1 VPGILKGAKQGFTR
15 TIAGSFI
22 LHILVIAAALFLF
35 NSEPRTFFSPVYT
48 VNLVAPGPVKRDE
61 TVKKRVAVEAPVEK
75 PVEQPVTKPVEK
87 PVKKAEPAP
96 LPEKKARVR
105 LPDPAKPT
113 EKAIAIKPKETNLD
127 DAIKKIAAEVKKK
140 DDRSLLDS
148 RIEELK
154 KKRAAESKDVASRLE
169 DLKKE
174 ISGAGAQAKPAPR
187 AAEAPQTGASGG
199 IKREDLEARYPAY
212 FSLIHDRVQDEWSIH
227 SEDLKDSKLSIIVS
241 VRIARSGK
249 LLETHIEKSSGDSHF
264 DGSLIKA
271 IRKAEFPPLPQDF
284 EGDSLETGFRF
295 CPGCK

>member
-1 VPGILKGAKQGFTR
+1 
-15 TIAGSFI
+15 
-22 LHILVIAAALFLF
+22 
-35 NSEPRTFFSPVYT
+35 
-48 VNLVAPGPVKRDE
+48 
-61 TVKKRVAVEAPVEK
+61 
-75 PVEQPVTKPVEK
+75 
-87 PVKKAEPAP
+87 
-96 LPEKKARVR
+96 
-105 LPDPAKPT
+105 
-113 EKAIAIKPKETNLD
+113 
-127 DAIKKIAAEVKKK
+127 
-140 DDRSLLDS
+140 LLDS

-169 DLKKE
+169 ALKKE
-174 ISGAGAQAKPAPR
+174 IGSARVQAKPA
-187 AAEAPQTGASGG
+187 AQATEVQEAGARGG
-199 IKREDLEARYPAY
+199 MKREDLEARYPAY

-284 EGDSLETGFRF
+284 EGEFLETGFRF

>member
-1 VPGILKGAKQGFTR
+1 MPGILKGAKQGFTR

-22 LHILVIAAALFLF
+22 LHILVIAAALTLF

-61 TVKKRVAVEAPVEK
+61 TVKKRVAVEE
-75 PVEQPVTKPVEK
+75 PVTKPVEIEK
-87 PVKKAEPAP
+87 PVKKTEPAP
-96 LPEKKARVR
+96 APEKKARVK

-127 DAIKKIAAEVKKK
+127 DAIKKVAAEVKKK

-169 DLKKE
+169 ALKKE
-174 ISGAGAQAKPAPR
+174 LSGAGAQAKPAAR
-187 AAEAPQTGASGG
+187 ATEEPVAGASGG

-284 EGDSLETGFRF
+284 EGEFLETGFRF

>member
-1 VPGILKGAKQGFTR
+1 MPGILKGAKQGFTK

-22 LHILVIAAALFLF
+22 LHILVIAAALMLF

-48 VNLVAPGPVKRDE
+48 VDLVAPGPAKLDE
-61 TVKKRVAVEAPVEK
+61 TVKKPVAVEEPVER
-75 PVEQPVTKPVEK
+75 PVEK
-87 PVKKAEPAP
+87 PVKKTEPAP
-96 LPEKKARVR
+96 LPPEKKAHAKA
-105 LPDPAKPT
+105 PEPAKPK
-113 EKAIAIKPKETNLD
+113 EKALAIKPKEADLE

-148 RIEELK
+148 RIEDLK

-169 DLKKE
+169 ALKKE
-174 ISGAGAQAKPAPR
+174 LGSARVQAKPATQ
-187 AAEAPQTGASGG
+187 ATEAQEAGARGG
-199 IKREDLEARYPAY
+199 MKREDLEARYPAY

-264 DGSLIKA
+264 DGSLIRA

-284 EGDSLETGFRF
+284 EGEFLETGFRF

>member
-1 VPGILKGAKQGFTR
+1 MPGILKGAKQGFTK

-61 TVKKRVAVEAPVEK
+61 TAKKPVAVEE
-75 PVEQPVTKPVEK
+75 PVTKPVEK
-87 PVKKAEPAP
+87 AVKKAEPAP
-96 LPEKKARVR
+96 APEKKARVK
-105 LPDPAKPT
+105 LPEPAKPA

-169 DLKKE
+169 ALKKE
-174 ISGAGAQAKPAPR
+174 LSGAGAQAKPAAR
-187 AAEAPQTGASGG
+187 ATEAPQTGASGG

-249 LLETHIEKSSGDSHF
+249 LLETHIEKSSGDSRF

-284 EGDSLETGFRF
+284 EGEFLETGFRF